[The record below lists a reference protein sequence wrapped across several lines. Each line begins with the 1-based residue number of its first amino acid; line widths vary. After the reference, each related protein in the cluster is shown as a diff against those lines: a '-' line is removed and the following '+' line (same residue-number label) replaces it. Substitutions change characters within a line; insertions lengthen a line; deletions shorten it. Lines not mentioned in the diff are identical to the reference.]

1 LNEHEI
7 RHIDIVVLVVGVAVI
22 VGIFYLG
29 IPILHSLFFGGE
41 EIIPD
46 HECEEGYFLAFS
58 NTDNQWLCG
67 KCKTITFGN
76 QEYDCE
82 LQYKPATKIP

>member
-1 LNEHEI
+1 LNEQKVRTI
-7 RHIDIVVLVVGVAVI
+7 GVVVLVIGVI
-22 VGIFYLG
+22 VMIAIIYFTLPV
-29 IPILHSLFFGGE
+29 IHSLLFGKD

-67 KCKTITFGN
+67 KCTTVTFGN
-76 QEYDCE
+76 QEYKCD